1 MIRINLLS
9 RKKRTAEAPQKTQV
23 WLLVALGC
31 VLVEVVVLVILHG
44 LKTDELRAQERRNS
58 EITAQIEQSK
68 RAVQSH
74 EEVKQKLA
82 LLRAREEAIAK
93 LESARSG
100 PTSVLVELSRIL
112 TPGRGP
118 SVDPSKITQI
128 RRDDPGAAFNPN
140 WDTRRLW
147 LTSFREDK
155 RRMHVDGLARD
166 GEDVSE
172 FARRLSL
179 SDFFQA
185 VKLLPAHRQVDPAT
199 KVDLVQFSLEAE
211 VKY

>member
-1 MIRINLLS
+1 MIRINLLT
-9 RKKRTAEAPQKTQV
+9 RKKRSAEAPQKTQL

-31 VLVEVVVLVILHG
+31 VLLEVVVLVILHG
-44 LKTDELRAQERRNS
+44 IKTDELRVQERKNR
-58 EITAQIEQSK
+58 EISAQIEQSK
-68 RAVQSH
+68 RAVEKH

-82 LLRAREEAIAK
+82 LLRAREEAIQK

-100 PTSVLVELSRIL
+100 PTAVLVELSRIL

-118 SVDPSKITQI
+118 SVDPSKIVQI

-147 LTSFREDK
+147 LTSFKEER

-179 SDFFQA
+179 SDFFQG
-185 VKLLPAHRQVDPAT
+185 VKLLPAHRQTDATT

>member
-58 EITAQIEQSK
+58 EVSAQIEQSK

-74 EEVKQKLA
+74 DAVKQKLA

-118 SVDPSKITQI
+118 SVDASKITQI

-147 LTSFREDK
+147 LTSFREEK

-179 SDFFQA
+179 SDFFQG
-185 VKLLPAHRQVDPAT
+185 VKLLPAHRQVDAAT